1 MRFQF
6 IDDHRPEFPV
16 KLMYRVLDISRSGYY
31 AWRERP
37 PSARKMADQQL
48 LEQINETISTH
59 VLSLDD
65 FNICCEFKLLF
76 PLWLWHKRFV
86 RKFSR
91 HTI

>member
-1 MRFQF
+1 VNITLRIEGRLDPQWSDWFEGLAISHLPDGSTQLTGQV
-6 IDDHRPEFPV
+6 IDQPA
-16 KLMYRVLDISRSGYY
+16 LY
-31 AWRERP
+31 
-37 PSARKMADQQL
+37 
-48 LEQINETISTH
+48 ETISTH

-86 RKFSR
+86 RNFSR